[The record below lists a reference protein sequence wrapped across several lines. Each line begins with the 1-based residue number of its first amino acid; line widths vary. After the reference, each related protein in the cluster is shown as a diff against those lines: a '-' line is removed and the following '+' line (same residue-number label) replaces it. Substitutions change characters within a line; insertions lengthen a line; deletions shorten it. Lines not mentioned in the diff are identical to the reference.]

1 MKKQHLGMALGFALW
16 CCSAGAGAQG
26 VLDRVAAGGQ
36 LVLAHRESSVPF
48 SYVHQGKPMGYAV
61 DLCLRLAEAVRKKTG
76 MKDMAVAFL
85 QVTPEN
91 RMAMVEQGKA
101 DLECGS
107 TTNNAAR
114 QKDVAFAVTTYVEE
128 VRMVVKANSGIASIK
143 DLNGKSVATTTGT
156 TSVQTLRKNERAGGI
171 DFKEVYGKDHADS
184 FLLLETGRADAF
196 VMDGSILAANI
207 SKSKNPADFKI
218 VGEVLSVEPIA
229 CMLRKDDPA
238 FKKAVDDSIKRQIAD
253 GSLAKLY
260 DKWFMQPVP
269 PTNTKIGLPLSD
281 ATKAAWANPN
291 DKPMEDYA
299 KK

>member
-1 MKKQHLGMALGFALW
+1 MNKQYWGLAWCLAAL
-16 CCSAGAGAQG
+16 CCVPVATAATVLERISAGGK
-26 VLDRVAAGGQ
+26 
-36 LVLAHRESSVPF
+36 LVIAHRESAVPF
-48 SYVHQGKPMGYAV
+48 SYVASGKPVGYAV
-61 DLCLRLAEAVRKKTG
+61 DLCLRLAEVVRKKTG
-76 MKDMAVAFL
+76 AKDMAVEFVMVSPA
-85 QVTPEN
+85 N
-91 RMAMVEQGKA
+91 RIEMIEQGKA

-128 VRMVVKANSGIASIK
+128 VRIATKANSSINSIK
-143 DLNGKSVATTTGT
+143 DLNGKTVATTTGT
-156 TSVQTLRKNERAGGI
+156 TSVQTLRKHERAGGI
-171 DFKEVYGKDHADS
+171 DFKEVFGKDHADS
-184 FLLLETGRADAF
+184 FLMLETGRADAF

-207 SKSKNPADFKI
+207 SKSKNPADYKI

-238 FKKAVDDSIKRQIAD
+238 FKKAVDDSIKRQIKD

-269 PTNTKIGLPLSD
+269 PANVKIGLPLSE